1 MNTRG
6 FTLVELMVVIAL
18 IGIILAIT
26 TLDFGSMQRK
36 GQIEKQTR
44 EIHSDLVT
52 LRIDAIQKKRRSAAF
67 LGPRQIQFR
76 SYSSNAENV
85 LTGGTPMSTKNLP
98 FEIRSLS
105 GSTLNALDITADRVE
120 FDTRGYTNSNITIV
134 ALPVQY
140 GGGDNCIIVNTA
152 RTNIGRMDDASTCTA
167 R

>member
-1 MNTRG
+1 MNSHG
-6 FTLVELMVVIAL
+6 FTLIELIVVVAL
-18 IGIILAIT
+18 IGIILAIA

-36 GQIEKQTR
+36 AQIEKQTR

-85 LTGGTPMSTKNLP
+85 LTGGTTMSTKNLP

-105 GSTLNALDITADRVE
+105 GSTLNALDITADLVE
-120 FDTRGYTNSNITIV
+120 FDTRGYTSNNITIV
-134 ALPVQY
+134 ALPVKY
-140 GGGDNCIIVNTA
+140 GGGDSCITVNTA